1 MRKIVIL
8 LVSVIAAGLT
18 GCSDHSSPAVPPLPS
33 VQPSTTHPAAA
44 PSHGPAAI
52 GTMQTG
58 SADGISLAAGVF
70 HVRVFHTKAEF
81 GMPSEKYLGADVR
94 LCITKADQV
103 VDVSFIAWQI
113 VNADETTSDP
123 EISFSTDAFSVPLY
137 PMDRRMTAGECA
149 RGWIMFKP
157 GSSTP
162 VRVTYAGGTM
172 TPMSWRIPKG
182 VA

>member
-1 MRKIVIL
+1 MRTL
-8 LVSVIAAGLT
+8 LALAAVSALA
-18 GCSDHSSPAVPPLPS
+18 GCSSTNTTPPPPLPS
-33 VQPSTTHPAAA
+33 AQPSSTRPATTA
-44 PSHGPAAI
+44 SGPAEL
-52 GTMQTG
+52 GTMRTG
-58 SADGISLAAGVF
+58 SADGVSVATGVF
-70 HVRVFHTKAEF
+70 HVRVLHTRAEF
-81 GMPSEKYLGADVR
+81 GLPSEKYLGADVR